1 MSLSLRLLTVAA
13 AMSLLGTAGTLPATA
28 TANPQLKGDCLYQV
42 LPAGNG
48 YPTYLL
54 TGGTLVQNGT
64 LTTGQQVDVT
74 DVPTTMT
81 DSHGNTLVPQFPP
94 ASHVW
99 ISYSNSAG
107 TVLLQI
113 ILCMINHSV
122 TD

>member
-1 MSLSLRLLTVAA
+1 MSPSLRVLAVAA
-13 AMSLLGTAGTLPATA
+13 AMSLFGAAGSLTATA
-28 TANPQLKGDCLYQV
+28 TASPQIKSDCFYQV

-74 DVPTTMT
+74 DTPTTMT

-94 ASHVW
+94 VSHVW
-99 ISYSNSAG
+99 IPYSSSAG
-107 TVLLQI
+107 TVLLNLLI
-113 ILCMINHSV
+113 CTIPNSE
-122 TD
+122 

>member
-1 MSLSLRLLTVAA
+1 MSLFGAAGSLT
-13 AMSLLGTAGTLPATA
+13 ATA
-28 TANPQLKGDCLYQV
+28 TASPQIKSDCFYQV

-74 DVPTTMT
+74 DTPTTMT

-94 ASHVW
+94 VSHVW
-99 ISYSNSAG
+99 IPYSSSAG
-107 TVLLQI
+107 TVLLNLLI
-113 ILCMINHSV
+113 CTIPNSE
-122 TD
+122 

>member
-1 MSLSLRLLTVAA
+1 MTLPLRLLTVAA

-28 TANPQLKGDCLYQV
+28 SASPQLKNDCIYQV
-42 LPAGNG
+42 LTAGNG

-81 DSHGNTLVPQFPP
+81 DSHGNTLVPQFPQ

-99 ISYSNSAG
+99 IPYSNSNG

-113 ILCMINHSV
+113 VLCMIN
-122 TD
+122 

>member
-1 MSLSLRLLTVAA
+1 MPLSLRVIAVAA
-13 AMSLLGTAGTLPATA
+13 AMSLLGAAGSTTANATAG
-28 TANPQLKGDCLYQV
+28 PQIKNDCFYQV

-48 YPTYLL
+48 FPTYLL

-64 LTTGQQVDVT
+64 LTTGEQVDVT

-99 ISYSNSAG
+99 IPYSNSAG
-107 TVLLQI
+107 TVLLNLI
-113 ILCMINHSV
+113 ICMINTGH
-122 TD
+122 